1 MSEAEYSKALKR
13 ERDRERQW
21 RKSKRYGNVRNV
33 MHLFDFENAEAVEE
47 SPSWISDNGVGVEQ
61 IVAHCDGDD
70 GESRYNRCIKN
81 ARERLRYA
89 HPEWVEVF
97 NLVVQNG
104 SNRKE
109 SIWRLMSR
117 NRTNG

>member
-1 MSEAEYSKALKR
+1 MARTKSIPWGRMVSL
-13 ERDRERQW
+13 DRVMPSMTEGE
-21 RKSKRYGNVRNV
+21 KSHY
-33 MHLFDFENAEAVEE
+33 A
-47 SPSWISDNGVGVEQ
+47 
-61 IVAHCDGDD
+61 
-70 GESRYNRCIKN
+70 RCIKN
-81 ARERLRYA
+81 ARERLRNA

-97 NLVVQNG
+97 NLVVRNG

>member
-1 MSEAEYSKALKR
+1 MARTKSIPWGRMVSL
-13 ERDRERQW
+13 DRVMPSMTEGE
-21 RKSKRYGNVRNV
+21 KSR
-33 MHLFDFENAEAVEE
+33 LF
-47 SPSWISDNGVGVEQ
+47 SDKGKGAEQ
-61 IVAHCDGDD
+61 IVLRCDGVDV
-70 GESRYNRCIKN
+70 ESRYARCIKN
-81 ARERLRYA
+81 ARERLRNA

-97 NLVVQNG
+97 NLVVRNG